1 MAAPCGRPVHMFLLA
16 GQSNM
21 SGRGELPDVPEEKDE
36 RLLVLGSD
44 GTWKTA
50 QHPLHYDKPEKAG
63 VGPGLAFARGVVA
76 QDSDFSAHGACR
88 HAEDFLPAP
97 VGLLPCAFGGSEIRR
112 WLADGD
118 LFKAA
123 VAKVERGRALG
134 GVLRGIIWHQ
144 GESDSSSQEDASQYA
159 QRLREALR
167 QLRLACGCADVP
179 IILGELGLEFLAGD
193 SFAFVEV
200 VNEAIIEIG
209 DGEPNTSLVS
219 SAGLRHKGDRLH
231 FCSSSA
237 DELGRRYAW
246 RWLEMTGHV
255 NLSLR
260 TLVGSTLDPRLA
272 GRPDASSP
280 QLQVVQGYG
289 TQKLEAPVLD

>member
-1 MAAPCGRPVHMFLLA
+1 MAAHGPSSLRGRPVHMFLLA

-21 SGRGELPDVPEEKDE
+21 SGRGELPEFPEEKDE

-63 VGPGLAFARGVVA
+63 VGPGLAFARGVV
-76 QDSDFSAHGACR
+76 
-88 HAEDFLPAP
+88 DFLPAP
-97 VGLLPCAFGGSEIRR
+97 VGLLPCAFGGSEIQR

-134 GVLRGIIWHQ
+134 GVLRGILWHQ
-144 GESDSSSQEDASQYA
+144 GESDSASQEDASQYA

-167 QLRLACGCADVP
+167 QLRLACGCADAP
-179 IILGELGLEFLAGD
+179 IIVGELGMEFLVGD
-193 SFAFVEV
+193 SFAFVET
-200 VNEAIIEIG
+200 VNKAIIEIG
-209 DGEPNTSLVS
+209 EGEPNTSLVS

-231 FCSSSA
+231 FCSRSA
-237 DELGRRYAW
+237 NELGRRYAW

-260 TLVGSTLDPRLA
+260 TLVGSALDPRLA
-272 GRPDASSP
+272 GRPDSSSR
-280 QLQVVQGYG
+280 QLQVAEGYS
-289 TQKLEAPVLD
+289 TEKVEAPVLD